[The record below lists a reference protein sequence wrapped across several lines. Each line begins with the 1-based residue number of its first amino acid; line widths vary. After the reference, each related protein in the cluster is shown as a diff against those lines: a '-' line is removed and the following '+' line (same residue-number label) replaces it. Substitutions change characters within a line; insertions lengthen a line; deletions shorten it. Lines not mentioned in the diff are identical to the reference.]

1 MRKLQKRD
9 TFILSSQLEFIYYF
23 YELKNMD
30 KDLKK
35 CSMLLKSLILHYHG
49 LDEDEKLILE
59 HASAKLEA
67 EEELNWANEFI
78 SEDYLSAFE
87 RCKEFFNKNMTGY
100 SDEVKLSQLK
110 EVWEENHQK
119 GYVTEMETTAMI
131 NLAKDW
137 GLEHEMLKIIQD

>member
-1 MRKLQKRD
+1 MEKK
-9 TFILSSQLEFIYYF
+9 
-23 YELKNMD
+23 
-30 KDLKK
+30 LKK

-49 LDEDEKLILE
+49 LDEDEKKILE
-59 HASAKLEA
+59 GAAVKLKA
-67 EEELNWANEFI
+67 EEELEWANEFI

-87 RCKEFFNKNMTGY
+87 RCKEFFSKNMVDY
-100 SDEVKLSQLK
+100 SNEIKLSQLK

-137 GLEHEMLKIIQD
+137 GVEHEMLMIIQD